1 MMLVSAMIS
10 SRGLM
15 KDLPSTLTGINYYA
29 NEVNKWKQIFFA
41 YVKKPLVSHLPLLAY
56 QNIHFT
62 YWRNGALYENPP
74 LLPRLDIRGIHN
86 GCLIKP
92 LRLPNK

>member
-29 NEVNKWKQIFFA
+29 NEVNKKEADF
-41 YVKKPLVSHLPLLAY
+41 
-56 QNIHFT
+56 
-62 YWRNGALYENPP
+62 
-74 LLPRLDIRGIHN
+74 
-86 GCLIKP
+86 
-92 LRLPNK
+92 LRLC